1 LRRPKLSAIKESSAP
16 EEEEEYIHNKTV
28 YFNNTLALE
37 QKYEVI
43 LNCEL

>member
-1 LRRPKLSAIKESSAP
+1 VLRRPTFLAIKESSAP
-16 EEEEEYIHNKTV
+16 EEEDYIHNKTI

-37 QKYEVI
+37 PKYEVI